1 MPTWGFTKKA
11 LLSFSPERNLALFSS
26 SLSPG
31 AMLQRR
37 KYSLHFPTKLDP
49 SGNAVSSNAEV
60 REHVYCCCRW
70 RLNPKVN
77 VQQQQKI
84 PVTQR
89 SGPKVTLAISREWPL
104 TLSVCQFFLLT
115 FWESIKCPP
124 LLYLNNHATSF
135 SSYRSYNSL
144 QPSSCNIL
152 PHVIRTQLP
161 SWSSKQQLA
170 FEKEDERL
178 WGFPG
183 GSGSKESA
191 CNAGPP
197 GQVPGLGRSP
207 GEGNGN
213 PRQYSYL
220 ENPTGRGA

>member
-11 LLSFSPERNLALFSS
+11 LLSLSPERNLALFSS
-26 SLSPG
+26 SLSAG
-31 AMLQRR
+31 VMLQRR

-115 FWESIKCPP
+115 FWESIKCPHFSIWITTP
-124 LLYLNNHATSF
+124 LLFHLIGPTTLCSPLAAIF
-135 SSYRSYNSL
+135 SHML
-144 QPSSCNIL
+144 
-152 PHVIRTQLP
+152 
-161 SWSSKQQLA
+161 
-170 FEKEDERL
+170 
-178 WGFPG
+178 
-183 GSGSKESA
+183 
-191 CNAGPP
+191 
-197 GQVPGLGRSP
+197 
-207 GEGNGN
+207 
-213 PRQYSYL
+213 
-220 ENPTGRGA
+220 